1 MALLTP
7 KETKRL
13 KLLDKELIERFETR
27 FPHLKRRHVWRSSE
41 VTKIVKA
48 NGLGLKGLA
57 KLESAGKRKG
67 LFDIRLERRDW
78 LDSDG
83 ERRKF
88 TLARAASTEMF
99 PMGTQFWV
107 RDNAIIGA
115 RLFKSHDRA
124 QRRQGKEIL
133 LSCLSFMS
141 SVAQLKRFEA
151 IIKSNNQS
159 FIDNC
164 DNWPH
169 IFAAVADNLTTAK
182 HEGWSH
188 KQDAWQILA
197 WHLLEALEDN
207 RLALSDL
214 SVKHKRFFGLIVPF
228 LAKVAFWRCEN
239 SGSWEEIAAVRTSV
253 RAWEHRLIVKV
264 AELSQVKGYEFLA
277 TNYNRFRKY
286 LGSKLKKSDLKKAVK
301 LLDKEISRL
310 MLKELVFEC
319 PMYPRNDARY
329 RAEDAALIYLLEL
342 NYVQFL
348 AERLGKSSKWAKTAE
363 MRLLNGILK
372 LQDDRSGGI
381 YRYRRDTYQRG
392 GFFRY
397 LTAAKLVEVYGAL
410 SGDAS
415 ANFAYRHHLVPK
427 GRQAAWTHPVWQLAA
442 WSAERFLATRDSNY
456 KKLHDRF
463 FTSGLKL
470 ITGKNEGSFDIDEKG
485 NSRVIRVPEWRMP
498 ECYIAD
504 TSNSGEEMVFPSPHT
519 PLNWAIAEM
528 LNAFRVRKELLALL
542 PSANSR

>member
-1 MALLTP
+1 
-7 KETKRL
+7 
-13 KLLDKELIERFETR
+13 
-27 FPHLKRRHVWRSSE
+27 
-41 VTKIVKA
+41 
-48 NGLGLKGLA
+48 
-57 KLESAGKRKG
+57 
-67 LFDIRLERRDW
+67 
-78 LDSDG
+78 
-83 ERRKF
+83 
-88 TLARAASTEMF
+88 
-99 PMGTQFWV
+99 
-107 RDNAIIGA
+107 
-115 RLFKSHDRA
+115 
-124 QRRQGKEIL
+124 
-133 LSCLSFMS
+133 
-141 SVAQLKRFEA
+141 
-151 IIKSNNQS
+151 
-159 FIDNC
+159 
-164 DNWPH
+164 
-169 IFAAVADNLTTAK
+169 
-182 HEGWSH
+182 
-188 KQDAWQILA
+188 
-197 WHLLEALEDN
+197 
-207 RLALSDL
+207 
-214 SVKHKRFFGLIVPF
+214 VPF

-264 AELSQVKGYEFLA
+264 AELSQEKSYEFLA
-277 TNYNRFRKY
+277 ATYDRHRKY
-286 LGSKLKKSDLKKAVK
+286 LGLKLKSVDLTKAVK

-415 ANFAYRHHLVPK
+415 ANLAYRHHLVPK

-485 NSRVIRVPEWRMP
+485 DSRVIRVPAWRMP